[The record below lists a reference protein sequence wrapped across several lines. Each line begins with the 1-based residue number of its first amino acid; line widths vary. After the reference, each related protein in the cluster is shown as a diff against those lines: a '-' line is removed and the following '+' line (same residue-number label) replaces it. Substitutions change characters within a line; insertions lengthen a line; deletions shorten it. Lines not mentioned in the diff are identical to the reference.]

1 MLLLASIF
9 FIQTIVFSQDPEFT
23 QFYSNPVYL
32 NPAFAG
38 SKICPR
44 FVMNYR
50 NEWPNIS
57 GKFITTAAAY
67 DQRVDALR
75 GGIGLMFVNDNAAST
90 LSTTRVSLVY
100 SYHLKVTRKFNLN
113 FGIEGSYYQK
123 AVDWDKLTFGD
134 MIDPR
139 RGFVYQTSQIRKDEP
154 VNNIDFSA
162 GVVGYTENFYFGF
175 AAHHLTSPDESL
187 IDNVESPL
195 PMKLTGHAGA
205 IIPLKGGSLY
215 TDKDQSI
222 SPNILFVQQGSF
234 TQINVG
240 MYVKKGVLVGGVW
253 YRNRDAFILTFGIE
267 SDLINV
273 GYSYDVTMSQLSVI
287 SGGSHEIS
295 LGINFSCKPKKKQF
309 RTISCP
315 SF

>member
-1 MLLLASIF
+1 
-9 FIQTIVFSQDPEFT
+9 
-23 QFYSNPVYL
+23 
-32 NPAFAG
+32 
-38 SKICPR
+38 
-44 FVMNYR
+44 MNYR

-75 GGIGLMFVNDNAAST
+75 GGLGLMFVNVIT
-90 LSTTRVSLVY
+90 LQAPCQPLELVLSIPIIY
-100 SYHLKVTRKFNLN
+100 KRFRKFNLN

-123 AVDWDKLTFGD
+123 AIDWDKLIFGD
-134 MIDPR
+134 MIDSR
-139 RGFVYQTSQIRKDEP
+139 RGFVYQTSQIRMMSQSTISL
-154 VNNIDFSA
+154 VQ
-162 GVVGYTENFYFGF
+162 VVGYTENFYFGF

-205 IIPLKGGSLY
+205 VIPRIV
-215 TDKDQSI
+215 SI
-222 SPNILFVQQGSF
+222 VYRQRSINFPNILFVQQGSF

-273 GYSYDVTMSQLSVI
+273 GYSYDVTMSQLVSC
-287 SGGSHEIS
+287 GFHEIS
-295 LGINFSCKPKKKQF
+295 LGINFSCKLKKKQF